1 MIWTVICLTKSQ
13 RSEKDDSEEI
23 TMSVRDNV
31 EEVKERIER
40 AAMRSG
46 RDPSQ
51 IRIVAVSKT
60 FPVERILE
68 AIEAGITDIGE
79 NRGQEAEPKIAQI
92 GDRVKWHM
100 VGHLQRN
107 KVKKALNMFDLIHSL
122 DSFRLLDEIEKR
134 AAQMEKVADVLVQV
148 NTSGEETKYGISPD
162 EVMRLVEA
170 ASQREHVRVLGL
182 MTIGPLVDDP
192 EKARPS
198 FIMLRRIKE
207 EIEAAELP
215 GIEMRYLSMGMTDD
229 FEVAIE
235 EGSNMVRIG
244 RAIFGERG

>member
-1 MIWTVICLTKSQ
+1 
-13 RSEKDDSEEI
+13 
-23 TMSVRDNV
+23 MSVRDNV
-31 EEVKERIER
+31 ERVKERIEKAAIR
-40 AAMRSG
+40 AG

-79 NRGQEAEPKIAQI
+79 NRVQEAEPKIAQI
-92 GDRVKWHM
+92 GNRIKWHM

-107 KVKKALNMFDLIHSL
+107 KVKKALGMFDLIQSVDSL
-122 DSFRLLDEIEKR
+122 RLLDEMEKR
-134 AAQMEKVADVLVQV
+134 AARMGRMIDVLIQV
-148 NTSGEETKYGISPD
+148 NTSGEETKYGLKPD
-162 EVMRLVEA
+162 EVMSFMEVV
-170 ASQREHVRVLGL
+170 SQKEHIRVLGL

-198 FIMLRRIKE
+198 FVMLRRIKE
-207 EIEAAELP
+207 EIEAAKIP
-215 GIEMRYLSMGMTDD
+215 KVEMRYLSMGMTDD
-229 FEVAIE
+229 FEIAIE

-244 RAIFGERG
+244 RAIFGERR